1 MNRTG
6 RLLELLALFHT
17 GKTFSVADL
26 ADTLSVSKRT
36 MLRDLHFLSEAGA
49 PLQASPGPGGG
60 YRLIRSHSL
69 APLALTTEEAV
80 ALILSYEALLS
91 YTDKPFAKE
100 NLSVIA
106 KLLASLSTDT
116 LEKVEQLRQKL
127 RVTNP
132 SRRVDTPFLRPL
144 LDAAL
149 SRQAVEVEY
158 DSLNRKSTRI
168 IQPDYLYAF
177 DGYWYCKCFC
187 FLRQCT
193 VKLRVDRIQ
202 AMTIVD
208 APAPALDL
216 PVAQPEEPELLPLR
230 IRLTRK
236 GCKLAESHHQF
247 GNRISLLADG
257 SALITDTV
265 APSELDWVARFVLGL
280 GREATVESPAALIVS
295 LRREMDA
302 VIAFYPDTVQ
312 AQAEHNKKW

>member
-17 GKTFSVADL
+17 GKTFTVGDL
-26 ADTLSVSKRT
+26 AHTLSVSKRT
-36 MLRDLHFLSEAGA
+36 MLRDLHLLSEAGA

-60 YRLIRSHSL
+60 YRLIRSHQL

-100 NLSVIA
+100 TLSVIA
-106 KLLASLSTDT
+106 KLLASLPTDALT
-116 LEKVEQLRQKL
+116 RVEQLRKKL

-132 SRRVDTPFLRPL
+132 SRSVEAPFLRPL

-149 SRQAVEVEY
+149 SQQAVEITY
-158 DSLNRKSTRI
+158 DSLNRLSTRT

-193 VKLRVDRIQ
+193 IKLRVDRIQ

-208 APAPALDL
+208 VPSVVPD
-216 PVAQPEEPELLPLR
+216 PHVSQHEEPEPLPLR

-247 GNRISLLADG
+247 GNQITLRADG
-257 SALITDTV
+257 SGSITDTLV
-265 APSELDWVARFVLGL
+265 PSDIDWVARFVLGL
-280 GREATVESPAALIVS
+280 GREATVEEPAELIDWLHEELHALCH
-295 LRREMDA
+295 
-302 VIAFYPDTVQ
+302 FYPG
-312 AQAEHNKKW
+312 

>member
-17 GKTFSVADL
+17 GKTFTVGDL

-36 MLRDLHFLSEAGA
+36 MLRDLHLLSEAGA

-60 YRLIRSHSL
+60 YRLIRSHQL
-69 APLALTTEEAV
+69 TPLALTTEEAV

-91 YTDKPFAKE
+91 YTDKPFEKE
-100 NLSVIA
+100 TLSVIA
-106 KLLASLSTDT
+106 KLLASLPTDALT
-116 LEKVEQLRQKL
+116 RVEQLRKKL

-132 SRRVDTPFLRPL
+132 SRSVEAPFLRPL

-149 SRQAVEVEY
+149 SQQAVEIAY
-158 DSLNRKSTRI
+158 DSLNRRSTRI

-187 FLRQCT
+187 FLRRCT

-202 AMTIVD
+202 AMSIVE
-208 APAPALDL
+208 APSVNLD
-216 PVAQPEEPELLPLR
+216 PHVSQNEEPELLPLR

-247 GNRISLLADG
+247 GNQMTLLADG
-257 SALITDTV
+257 SGFITDTV
-265 APSELDWVARFVLGL
+265 APSGIDWVARFVLGL
-280 GREATVESPAALIVS
+280 GKEATVEEPAELIGWLHKELHALCH
-295 LRREMDA
+295 
-302 VIAFYPDTVQ
+302 FYPG
-312 AQAEHNKKW
+312 

>member
-17 GKTFSVADL
+17 GKTFTVSDL
-26 ADTLSVSKRT
+26 ANTLSVSKRT
-36 MLRDLHFLSEAGA
+36 MLRDLHLLSEAGA

-60 YRLIRSHSL
+60 YRLIRSHQL

-100 NLSVIA
+100 TLSVIA
-106 KLLASLSTDT
+106 KLLSSLPTDA
-116 LEKVEQLRQKL
+116 LIKVEQLRKKL

-132 SRRVDTPFLRPL
+132 SRSVEAPFLRHL

-149 SRQAVEVEY
+149 SQQAVKITY
-158 DSLNRKSTRI
+158 DSLNRRSTRI

-187 FLRQCT
+187 FLRGCT

-208 APAPALDL
+208 TPTFVPD
-216 PVAQPEEPELLPLR
+216 PHVSQYEELEQLPLR

-247 GNRISLLADG
+247 GNQITLLADG
-257 SALITDTV
+257 SGFITDTV
-265 APSELDWVARFVLGL
+265 APSEIDWVARFVLGL
-280 GREATVESPAALIVS
+280 GREATVDEPAELIDWLHKELHALCH
-295 LRREMDA
+295 
-302 VIAFYPDTVQ
+302 FYPV
-312 AQAEHNKKW
+312 

>member
-17 GKTFSVADL
+17 GKTFTVGDL
-26 ADTLSVSKRT
+26 ANTLSVSKRT
-36 MLRDLHFLSEAGA
+36 MLRDLHLLSEAGA

-60 YRLIRSHSL
+60 YRLIRSHQL

-80 ALILSYEALLS
+80 ALILSYEALLA

-100 NLSVIA
+100 TLSVIA
-106 KLLASLSTDT
+106 KLLASLPTDALT
-116 LEKVEQLRQKL
+116 RVEQLRKKL

-132 SRRVDTPFLRPL
+132 SRSVEAPFLRPL

-149 SRQAVEVEY
+149 SQQAVEIAY
-158 DSLNRKSTRI
+158 DSLNRRSTRI

-193 VKLRVDRIQ
+193 IKLRVDRIQ
-202 AMTIVD
+202 TMTIVD
-208 APAPALDL
+208 APSVVLD
-216 PVAQPEEPELLPLR
+216 PHVSQNDEREQLPLE

-247 GNRISLLADG
+247 GNQITLLADG
-257 SALITDTV
+257 SGFITDTV
-265 APSELDWVARFVLGL
+265 TPSEIDWVAGFVLSL
-280 GREATVESPAALIVS
+280 GREATVEEPAELIDW
-295 LRREMDA
+295 LHKELHDLCH
-302 VIAFYPDTVQ
+302 FYPV
-312 AQAEHNKKW
+312 